1 MDDERTRPLLTSRST
16 TILEGTGPGHVALLV
31 PCSGFGGER
40 PEVEAGLVD
49 LEVSVG
55 HPPGDVVCAAGCTAW
70 TSGRGMCVDIAG
82 LRAILMGAI
91 LLKDVNVKKT
101 VALGS

>member
-1 MDDERTRPLLTSRST
+1 M
-16 TILEGTGPGHVALLV
+16 LV

-55 HPPGDVVCAAGCTAW
+55 HPPRDVACAAGCTAW
-70 TSGRGMCVDIAG
+70 TSGRGKSVDIAG
-82 LRAILMGAI
+82 LRAILMGAV